1 MDKSDKKHAP
11 IGVFD
16 SGLGGISVLKE
27 LIHFLPEENYL
38 YFGDSAHAP
47 YGVKT
52 LEEVRSLTIQN
63 IDRLVLQGCKGIVI
77 ACNTA
82 TSAAVHILR
91 RRYPRIP
98 IVGIEPALK
107 PAVTHCKNAKILV
120 MATPMTLREKKFHDL
135 MDRYRPEAE
144 MIIPLPCP
152 GLMEFVE
159 HGIIEGDDL
168 FFYLQE
174 LLAPWLS
181 MQLSCVV
188 LGCTHYPFVKKEIQK
203 ILGPQVA
210 IIDGGAGTA
219 RQMKKR
225 LTELELLNPDKEKG
239 QVEILNSSANP
250 QLRDLAWQLLQSSN

>member
-1 MDKSDKKHAP
+1 MNKTDKKHAP

-16 SGLGGISVLKE
+16 SGMGGISVLKE
-27 LIHFLPEENYL
+27 LIRFLPQENFL
-38 YFGDSAHAP
+38 YFGDSVHAP
-47 YGVKT
+47 YGVKN

-63 IDRLVLQGCKGIVI
+63 IDRLILKGCKAIVV

-82 TSAAVHILR
+82 TSAAIHILR

-107 PAVTHCKNAKILV
+107 PAVTQHKNAKILV

-135 MDRYRPEAE
+135 MDRYRPDAE

-159 HGIIEGDDL
+159 HGIIQGNDL

-174 LLAPWLS
+174 LLAPWIS
-181 MQLSCVV
+181 MHLDCVV
-188 LGCTHYPFVKKEIQK
+188 LGCTHYPFVKGEIRK
-203 ILGPQVA
+203 ILGPQIS

-225 LTELELLNPDKEKG
+225 LTELELLNPEEQAG
-239 QVEILNSSANP
+239 HVQLCNSSESP
-250 QLRDLAWQLLQSSN
+250 VLAELALQLLHS